1 MLYCS
6 FVSKNNNL
14 RAACNFVNKMIFGI
28 DNDQVKQYIYLRH
41 LSWSCTQNTHNYRGR
56 PVNDNSSFSQQKDEA
71 DGWLVFSSHFSC

>member
-41 LSWSCTQNTHNYRGR
+41 LS
-56 PVNDNSSFSQQKDEA
+56 
-71 DGWLVFSSHFSC
+71 